1 MAERRL
7 YAGRSAVPCGP
18 KETGGVN
25 RPWRPPGNGLATL
38 CHSLLLVASGLLA
51 NAAESGSGPQQC
63 AMDAPRVR
71 EDAFPVCV
79 QFSPVPSEK
88 GWKGENSPLTQDLQ
102 RETIENVITHGFS
115 VLYYPLAGLSEEQS
129 QSVLGLAQSRG
140 MKVSYMTGGL
150 EMFDR
155 DHAPAISVYSPQYA
169 GEVRKRVQAGLAPMK
184 GIERLYSV
192 FPFQDEPFHAGPASF
207 DYSDD
212 AKAEFRKRYGYEM
225 PPSPDSV
232 RADPK
237 KWLDLLNFQSA
248 TFPDGWRQ
256 VYRIVKAFDPRPKI
270 VLTHDSHGTF
280 GAGVRSNSEIGMDDV
295 FHWGGDFA
303 DVFIYDI
310 YPYFNHDFRYGE
322 FGKLAK
328 PRISQMHYTISQL
341 RNVTTTYDKELAFW
355 VGTYNKAWFQ
365 DFMGPELKS
374 QYWAER
380 ELAYTAIAQG
390 ANFLVTG
397 FNIPEEARHWED
409 FGRAMKVVQRAGP
422 GLLAAPKVKAKACFL
437 FPRTQYLQLQEEY
450 FNVGVSFEL
459 FLRAFGELDVIHE
472 DQVTDDQ
479 LKGCEVLVLCDVKL
493 LPAAAARRI
502 EAFARRGGV
511 VVADCAPQMD
521 AYKQPMDILL
531 KLFGVSE
538 AGTDRIAQQGH
549 WVPTTTKPPVMAFPP
564 PADAQPPEVRKAAV
578 AGKALGRRFR
588 FNVVSPRTCEVSDGE
603 VRLRMK
609 SGQAALVHH
618 KVGRGSAWLLGFCLQ
633 DTYFQMW
640 KENDAEAREQLRT
653 LISAVLQ
660 AAKVRSHIHSSNPDI
675 EATVRANSGEGYVFI
690 INHEAAEPKT
700 TVRLGDLKFRVGR
713 MEDIESGKSVDFK
726 PDGDGVQ
733 FLATVPLGATQLLR
747 IRP

>member
-1 MAERRL
+1 MRMATVRNGSGYRPRR
-7 YAGRSAVPCGP
+7 A
-18 KETGGVN
+18 T
-25 RPWRPPGNGLATL
+25 GNGLAKL
-38 CHSLLLVASGLLA
+38 GHSVLLIASGLLA
-51 NAAESGSGPQQC
+51 NVAESGVGPQQR
-63 AMDAPRVR
+63 AMDALRVR
-71 EDAFPVCV
+71 DDAFPACV

-88 GWKGENSPLTQDLQ
+88 GWKGEPPPITEAIQ
-102 RETIENVITHGFS
+102 RETIENIIAHGFS
-115 VLYYPLAGLSEEQS
+115 VLYYPLADFSEEQS
-129 QSVLGLAQSRG
+129 QSVLRVAQGRG
-140 MKVSYMTGGL
+140 MKVNYMTGGL

-155 DHAPAISVYSPQYA
+155 DHPPAISVYSPRYA
-169 GEVRKRVQAGLAPMK
+169 EEVRKRVQAGLAPLK
-184 GIERLYSV
+184 GIERIYGV

-212 AKAEFRKRYGYEM
+212 ARAEFRKRYGYEM
-225 PPSPDSV
+225 PPSLNSV
-232 RADPK
+232 QADPK

-256 VYRIVKAFDPRPKI
+256 VYRIVKEFDPRPKI

-280 GAGVRSNSEIGMDDV
+280 GAGVRSNSHIGMDDV

-341 RNVTTTYDKELAFW
+341 RNVTTTCDKELGFW

-380 ELAYTAIAQG
+380 ELAYTAIAHG
-390 ANFLVTG
+390 AHFLVTG
-397 FNIPEEARHWED
+397 FGIPEDARHWD
-409 FGRAMKVVQRAGP
+409 GFGRAMEVVQRAGP

-479 LKGCEVLVLCDVKL
+479 LEGCEVLVLCDVKL

-531 KLFGVSE
+531 KLFGVNQ
-538 AGTDRIAQQGH
+538 AGTNRIVQQGH
-549 WVPTTTKPPVMAFPP
+549 WVPHTTKPPVMAFPP
-564 PADAQPPEVRKAAV
+564 PADAQPPKVRKAAV
-578 AGKALGRRFR
+578 AGKSFGRTFR
-588 FNVVSPRTCEVSDGE
+588 FNVVSPRVCVVNEGE

-609 SGQAALVHH
+609 SREAALIHH

-640 KENDAEAREQLRT
+640 KENDAAAREQLRA

-675 EATVRANSGEGYVFI
+675 EATVRAKSGEGYVFI

-713 MEDIESGKSVDFK
+713 IEDLESGKSVDFK
-726 PDGDGVQ
+726 SDGDGVR
-733 FLATVPLGATQLLR
+733 FRVTVPLGATQLLR